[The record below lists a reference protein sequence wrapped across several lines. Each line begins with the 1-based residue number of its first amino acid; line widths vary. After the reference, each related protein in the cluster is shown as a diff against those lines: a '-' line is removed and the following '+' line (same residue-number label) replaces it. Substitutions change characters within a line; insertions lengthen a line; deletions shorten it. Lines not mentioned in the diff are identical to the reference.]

1 MQKLL
6 IKNKNQF
13 AKKFQLKLDKVKNIN
28 VIKFKI
34 EKNINTGLVSIF
46 DIKINQDVYHGKN
59 NGKFRYNIR
68 NSQEF
73 KSLVKN
79 IINS

>member
-1 MQKLL
+1 MYAISLYKLTSCSD
-6 IKNKNQF
+6 ICSI
-13 AKKFQLKLDKVKNIN
+13 IN
-28 VIKFKI
+28 VINFKI

-46 DIKINQDVYHGKN
+46 DIKINQDVHHPKN
-59 NGKFRYNIR
+59 NGKSRYNIR